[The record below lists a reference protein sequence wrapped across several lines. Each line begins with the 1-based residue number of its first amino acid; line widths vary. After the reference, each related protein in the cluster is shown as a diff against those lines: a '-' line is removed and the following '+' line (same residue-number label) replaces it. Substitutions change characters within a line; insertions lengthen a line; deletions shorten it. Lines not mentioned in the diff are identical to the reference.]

1 MNAVTTSG
9 ESEIR
14 LVGLRKRLDL
24 VAEIAGIVLGASF
37 LRERRRNAL
46 PALARRPRRVER
58 TGVLDREIDLERLAA
73 VEELEALYH
82 MQLRG
87 VRRAVGIDK
96 RLVVHADRVD
106 HERVAALVM
115 ADRFAVPGRLEACT
129 VGPVQIDAAHA
140 VVGLLNDPDLL
151 RLLHEIEPPR
161 IEQHRGN
168 A

>member
-24 VAEIAGIVLGASF
+24 VAEIVGIILGASF
-37 LRERRRNAL
+37 LRERRRDAL
-46 PALARRPRRVER
+46 PALARRPRHVER

-73 VEELEALYH
+73 VEELEALHH

-87 VRRAVGIDK
+87 VRRAVGIDE

-106 HERVAALVM
+106 HERIAALVM
-115 ADRFAVPGRLEACT
+115 ATDSPYQVS
-129 VGPVQIDAAHA
+129 
-140 VVGLLNDPDLL
+140 L
-151 RLLHEIEPPR
+151 RLAPWGR
-161 IEQHRGN
+161 SR
-168 A
+168 